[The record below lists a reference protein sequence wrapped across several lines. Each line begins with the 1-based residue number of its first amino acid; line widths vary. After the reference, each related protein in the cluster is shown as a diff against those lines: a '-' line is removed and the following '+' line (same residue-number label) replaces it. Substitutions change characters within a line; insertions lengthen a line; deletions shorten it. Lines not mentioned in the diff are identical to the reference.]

1 MLHGDDILALQ
12 KVVRR
17 VPVSD
22 LVFQFAKRITR
33 LSRPGTPEAAEF
45 ANKWLTW
52 GAGPRASMN
61 LILAAKAHAVL
72 RGQQPRVRRRRG
84 RRGPADPA
92 APADRELHRPE
103 RGDHG
108 GRRDQ
113 AADQDGRQGI
123 RRLTAAANHARATYS
138 PEFCRAPRPLGI
150 KARSI
155 VEGLRV
161 GDHKSPFRGF
171 SVEFVQHREYVPGDD
186 IRHIDWKSYGR
197 SERYTIKQY
206 EQETNFAAH
215 ILLDGSKSM
224 EYGDGAAN
232 KLEYAKL
239 LAATLAYVV
248 VKQRDSVALNVFDA
262 DWRVELPASSSMANV
277 NTILHTLEDDR
288 AGGEDDHRARCWSN
302 SPTGSAGGGWCSS
315 SRTVRRGGQRPEGL
329 KHLRFQ
335 GHDVTVFHV
344 LHPDE
349 VDFPFTG
356 NVKFDGLELPE
367 EIKTRP
373 HLIRPAYQR
382 VVQDYLTEL
391 RGGCD
396 AYRVDYVRMDTSKPL
411 EHGAVEVP
419 GDAIADGTDCN
430 RPIV

>member
-1 MLHGDDILALQ
+1 MPEYLQ
-12 KVVRR
+12 PGV
-17 VPVSD
+17 
-22 LVFQFAKRITR
+22 
-33 LSRPGTPEAAEF
+33 LSRAEA
-45 ANKWLTW
+45 
-52 GAGPRASMN
+52 
-61 LILAAKAHAVL
+61 
-72 RGQQPRVRRRRG
+72 
-84 RRGPADPA
+84 
-92 APADRELHRPE
+92 
-103 RGDHG
+103 
-108 GRRDQ
+108 
-113 AADQDGRQGI
+113 
-123 RRLTAAANHARATYS
+123 
-138 PEFCRAPRPLGI
+138 LGI
-150 KARSI
+150 QARSI

-224 EYGDGAAN
+224 EYGDGATN

-262 DWRVELPASSSMANV
+262 DWRIELPASSSMANV
-277 NTILHTLEDDR
+277 NTILHTLQTIEPQEKTSMGPLLEQLADR
-288 AGGEDDHRARCWSN
+288 
-302 SPTGSAGGGWCSS
+302 
-315 SRTVRRGGQRPEGL
+315 VRRRGLVFLISDAFDEVDNILKGL

-335 GHDVTVFHV
+335 GHDVTLFHV

-373 HLIRPAYQR
+373 HLIRPAYLR
-382 VVQDYLTEL
+382 VVQDYLSEL

-396 AYRVDYVRMDTSKPL
+396 AYRVDYVKMDTSKPL
-411 EHGAVEVP
+411 EHALSKYLVTRLQMG
-419 GDAIADGTDCN
+419 
-430 RPIV
+430 RL